1 MFTDKL
7 LMILGLTLF
16 NGAVLNEP
24 QRVND
29 FQGYEIIN
37 ATDKNFELYNVGADE
52 SQTITAKTR
61 TIFNWDIDTSRNWT
75 LTISYQDYP
84 TKPTNFY
91 YIYNASDFEEPV
103 NITFN
108 EVPAPFWSAT
118 ITGYEPSRGLQIGT
132 YENLTGMT
140 YYYDNA
146 VLSNLQTSSIVGE
159 EQTINLLD
167 NGRTAKIQK
176 EDGSFTSTLSEIDI
190 LIQSLGT
197 GYQHIMYLLY
207 VENGQNFIMA
217 SNINYNQVAQDP
229 QNVQKA
235 LNPYLTFFDGY
246 TNKVIFQS
254 GKKSVKYGSMNGLD
268 PYGFTPNNYGYKGEQ
283 GQIGEN
289 NAGWSAL
296 EAGILLVGKSFDVV
310 SGFFSWVIFPGIT
323 LGLLLLF
330 PILLCMLLWIIKLV
344 KKG

>member
-7 LMILGLTLF
+7 LMVLGLTLF

-24 QRVND
+24 QRAND

-37 ATDKNFELYNVGADE
+37 ATDRTIEIYNPSVDE
-52 SQTITAKTR
+52 AQDINAKTR
-61 TIFNWDIDTSRNWT
+61 TIFNWEIDTASSWS
-75 LTISYQDYP
+75 LIISKEDYP

-91 YIYNASDFEEPV
+91 YIYNASDFEDPV
-103 NITFN
+103 NITFEN
-108 EVPAPFWSAT
+108 STYDWYCN
-118 ITGYEPSRGLQIGT
+118 ITGYEPSVGLQIGT

-146 VLSNLQTSSIVGE
+146 VLNNLQTSTIVGE
-159 EQTINLLD
+159 THVINLL
-167 NGRTAKIQK
+167 NGKTAKIQK
-176 EDGSFTSTLSEIDI
+176 EDNSFTNTLTEIDI
-190 LIQSLGT
+190 VIQSLGT
-197 GYQHIMYLLY
+197 NYRHIEYL
-207 VENGQNFIMA
+207 VAKINGQNVTMA

-229 QNVQKA
+229 NNVQNA
-235 LNPYLTFFDGY
+235 LNPYLTFFDGW
-246 TNKVIFQS
+246 TNKVVFQS
-254 GKKSVKYGSMNGLD
+254 GQKSVKYGYLNGLD
-268 PYGFTPNNYGYKGEQ
+268 PYGFTTTNYGYKGEQ
-283 GQIGEN
+283 GAIGEN
-289 NAGWSAL
+289 NDGWTAL
-296 EAGILLVGKSFDVV
+296 EAGILLVSKSFDVV